1 MRRLIQLKIP
11 VRLSDD
17 PETIRS
23 FHDDWNDA
31 LRVIV
36 ARRTKEY
43 PATALTHDGIEV
55 CGACGCLI
63 FPGTTMIYQADSPPI
78 HRNSTDCEIAH
89 RQQRGDSR
97 AD

>member
-1 MRRLIQLKIP
+1 MKTLLQFFAP
-11 VRLSDD
+11 VRLSEE
-17 PETIRS
+17 PEVIES
-23 FHDDWNDA
+23 FQDKWNEA

-36 ARRTKEY
+36 VRRTETH

-78 HRNSTDCEIAH
+78 HRNSVDCEIAW
-89 RQQRGDSR
+89 RQQRE
-97 AD
+97 